1 MEGYDCPKIPMQLKG
16 QDGDLT
22 VKDGKSF
29 TYMVL
34 SCSKMNKIR
43 DSLGEQTLI
52 CQDEIELSKV
62 INNIGVASKVAYA
75 FFDPIS
81 QAED

>member
-34 SCSKMNKIR
+34 SCTKMNKIR
-43 DSLGEQTLI
+43 VSLG
-52 CQDEIELSKV
+52 
-62 INNIGVASKVAYA
+62 
-75 FFDPIS
+75 
-81 QAED
+81 